1 MEKLPAH
8 QQFAMDE
15 TGVLLG
21 SPLWKQYVVD
31 KKQSHALQNSSGHH
45 DLITY
50 VPIISGAG
58 KLVEN
63 LIIFPGNKMMKNWVN
78 KILRILCQYS
88 YCNST

>member
-1 MEKLPAH
+1 
-8 QQFAMDE
+8 MDE

-21 SPLWKQYVVD
+21 SDQQKRCIVGWQ
-31 KKQSHALQNSSGHH
+31 QLQAACNSSGHH

-63 LIIFPGNKMMKNWVN
+63 LVIFPGKKMMKNWVAKN
-78 KILRILCQYS
+78 PKNFGSVPLLQFLIH
-88 YCNST
+88 